1 MEMKPFGSD
10 SWTSEGTVV
19 ISDDDLI
26 GTEDVARLLGIKI
39 DRVRYLCRQQRLP
52 SKTLSNHGQRIFS
65 KKEILE
71 WSDPL

>member
-1 MEMKPFGSD
+1 MEMKPLD
-10 SWTSEGTVV
+10 SSTWTSEGTVV
-19 ISDDDLI
+19 ISDGDLI

-39 DRVRYLCRQQRLP
+39 DRVRYLSRQNRLP

-71 WSDPL
+71 LEKPY

>member
-1 MEMKPFGSD
+1 MEMKPLD
-10 SWTSEGTVV
+10 SNTWTGEGTVV
-19 ISDDDLI
+19 ISDGDLI

-39 DRVRYLCRQQRLP
+39 DRVRYLSRQNRLP

-71 WSDPL
+71 LEKPY

>member
-1 MEMKPFGSD
+1 MEMKPLD
-10 SWTSEGTVV
+10 SNTWTSEGTVV
-19 ISDDDLI
+19 ISDGDLI

-39 DRVRYLCRQQRLP
+39 DRVRYLSRQNRLP

-71 WSDPL
+71 LEKPY

>member
-1 MEMKPFGSD
+1 MEMKPLDSN
-10 SWTSEGTVV
+10 SWTGEGTVV
-19 ISDDDLI
+19 ISDGDLI

-39 DRVRYLCRQQRLP
+39 DRVRYLSRQNRLP

-71 WSDPL
+71 LEKPY